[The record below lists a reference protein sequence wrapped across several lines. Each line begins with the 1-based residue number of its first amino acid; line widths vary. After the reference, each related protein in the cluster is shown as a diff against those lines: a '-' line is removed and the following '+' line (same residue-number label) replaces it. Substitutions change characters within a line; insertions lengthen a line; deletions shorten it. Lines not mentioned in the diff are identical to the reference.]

1 MFEDYSKERILRH
14 FEVDPTI
21 GLTEEEVQKRRSQYG
36 ENRLEEKKKD
46 SLIKTFFSNFKDPMT
61 FILLGASVLSL
72 ILAVLNITQGKVEP
86 GQEWLEFMDVA
97 IIFAVVLINAVI
109 GTVQEKKAEKAL
121 EALKKMSSPR
131 ASARRGGRIL
141 SVDAKDLVPGDIV
154 ILEEGRIV
162 PADIRILESF
172 SLKSNESSLTGE
184 SLPCLKDA
192 SFVAK
197 EAMATGKTR
206 SSCLRPSCS
215 EKERALYLRPE

>member
-72 ILAVLNITQGKVEP
+72 ILAVLNIAQGKVEP

-121 EALKKMSSPR
+121 EALKIGRFREWNTINYSS
-131 ASARRGGRIL
+131 
-141 SVDAKDLVPGDIV
+141 
-154 ILEEGRIV
+154 
-162 PADIRILESF
+162 
-172 SLKSNESSLTGE
+172 N
-184 SLPCLKDA
+184 
-192 SFVAK
+192 
-197 EAMATGKTR
+197 
-206 SSCLRPSCS
+206 
-215 EKERALYLRPE
+215 

>member
-1 MFEDYSKERILRH
+1 MLEDYSKERILRH

-72 ILAVLNITQGKVEP
+72 VLAVLNITQGKVEP

-109 GTVQEKKAEKAL
+109 GTVQEKKAEKE
-121 EALKKMSSPR
+121 EAC
-131 ASARRGGRIL
+131 I
-141 SVDAKDLVPGDIV
+141 
-154 ILEEGRIV
+154 
-162 PADIRILESF
+162 
-172 SLKSNESSLTGE
+172 GE
-184 SLPCLKDA
+184 SEKNN
-192 SFVAK
+192 
-197 EAMATGKTR
+197 
-206 SSCLRPSCS
+206 SSSAFDCS
-215 EKERALYLRPE
+215 IYWSIKG

>member
-72 ILAVLNITQGKVEP
+72 VLAVLNITQGKVEP

-121 EALKKMSSPR
+121 EALKKMSSPEKK
-131 ASARRGGRIL
+131 SAEKSTDL
-141 SVDAKDLVPGDIV
+141 SI
-154 ILEEGRIV
+154 
-162 PADIRILESF
+162 
-172 SLKSNESSLTGE
+172 
-184 SLPCLKDA
+184 
-192 SFVAK
+192 
-197 EAMATGKTR
+197 
-206 SSCLRPSCS
+206 
-215 EKERALYLRPE
+215 